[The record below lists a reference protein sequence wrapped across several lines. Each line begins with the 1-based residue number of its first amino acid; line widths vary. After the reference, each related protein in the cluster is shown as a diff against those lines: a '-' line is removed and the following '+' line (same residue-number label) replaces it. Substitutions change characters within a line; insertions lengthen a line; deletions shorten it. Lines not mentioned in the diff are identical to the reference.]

1 MNTNATKAKKAKYQA
16 EGKRLADRVFRFVKG
31 DLMDLVV
38 NHDDQ
43 FRRLVERLA
52 ADDEKDDVLVA
63 VSELLFRLQKATGRI

>member
-1 MNTNATKAKKAKYQA
+1 MKTVKEA
-16 EGKRLADRVFRFVKG
+16 EGKKIANRVFEFVKS